1 MIIVFFFFYE
11 INLSTS
17 QKPSFLRRDLISMK
31 SENIIR
37 GNWYSAFVFNFPD
50 SIKTGENR
58 MYVIIEMQRKT
69 RNNRIGKPW
78 NATPNPQLFP
88 LMSSLEKESLLH
100 LSLGTAQKA
109 AQHPG
114 PWPSRLLPSSQVL
127 SEQQGSA
134 LETTESK
141 PEEGTLKF
149 MPLMIHYLGYPAEWK
164 RRRVRQRWAHTHG
177 LLMPTSPGPGV
188 CDGEQSKAS
197 D

>member
-1 MIIVFFFFYE
+1 
-11 INLSTS
+11 
-17 QKPSFLRRDLISMK
+17 MK

-58 MYVIIEMQRKT
+58 MYVLIEMWRKI

-88 LMSSLEKESLLH
+88 LVSSLEKETLN

-109 AQHPG
+109 AQPPG
-114 PWPSRLLPSSQVL
+114 PWPSQLLPSSQVL

-134 LETTESK
+134 LETTESE

-149 MPLMIHYLGYPAEWK
+149 TPLMMHCLGYPAERK

-177 LLMPTSPGPGV
+177 LLMPTSPDPGV
-188 CDGEQSKAS
+188 CDREQSKAS